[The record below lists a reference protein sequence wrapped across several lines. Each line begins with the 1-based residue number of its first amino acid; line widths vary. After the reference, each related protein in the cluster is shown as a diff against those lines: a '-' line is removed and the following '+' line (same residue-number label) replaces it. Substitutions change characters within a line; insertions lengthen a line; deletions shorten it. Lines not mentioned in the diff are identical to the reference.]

1 MAKNLL
7 PEIMKLLGLTEGER
21 FHVIINKVENKMA
34 TFYFT
39 DNNLVYVIPNNDDE
53 PLLASDRTVI
63 GLIYGGYEVKK
74 LPWVPR
80 IGQDYWCV
88 IPSSDPDYPR
98 TALVTMNKSLF
109 SMINLHLG
117 NFYQTQEE
125 AEADKNRFIKELK
138 ECLTVEELVMLFG
151 KEAAKER

>member
-39 DNNLVYVIPNNDDE
+39 DNNLVYVIPNNDE

-88 IPSSDPDYPR
+88 IPSSDPDYPK

-125 AEADKNRFIKELK
+125 AEADKKRFVKALK
-138 ECLTVEELVMLFG
+138 ECLTVEELVMIFG

>member
-39 DNNLVYVIPNNDDE
+39 DNNLVYVIPNNDE

-80 IGQDYWCV
+80 IGQDYWCLQ
-88 IPSSDPDYPR
+88 PSSDPDYPR
-98 TALVTMNKSLF
+98 TVLVTMNKSLF

>member
-7 PEIMKLLGLTEGER
+7 PEIMKLLGLTEWER

-34 TFYFT
+34 TFYFA
-39 DNNLVYVIPNNDDE
+39 DNNLVYVIPNNDE
-53 PLLASDRTVI
+53 PRLASDSTVI

-80 IGQDYWCV
+80 IGQDYWYV

-98 TALVTMNKSLF
+98 TGLVTMNKSLF

-125 AEADKNRFIKELK
+125 AEADKKRFVKALK
-138 ECLTVEELVMLFG
+138 ECLTVEELVMIFG